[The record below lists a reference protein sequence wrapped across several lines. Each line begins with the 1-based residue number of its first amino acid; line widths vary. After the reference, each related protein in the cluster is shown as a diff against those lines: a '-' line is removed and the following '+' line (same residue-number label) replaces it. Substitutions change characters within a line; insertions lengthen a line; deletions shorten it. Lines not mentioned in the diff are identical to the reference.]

1 MKIHLVLILPVLI
14 RGVCCIIKN
23 VSSSVS
29 NHMTAHL
36 PFLFVHNKY
45 KRNRNFKLKN
55 NKDENNFIN
64 IYTVKNPLKCKVVD
78 KINLVRPNSPNEVYH
93 LEINHNGLFKY
104 VEGHT
109 CGIIPYYN
117 EHDNKTNKEINKD
130 NNIINTNNNNTINN
144 NTINNNISAINIK
157 KQLCARL
164 YSISSSNNTENLSV
178 AVKIHKYKQKEND
191 SNITNYGYCSGF
203 IKNLKINDD
212 IYLTGAH
219 GYFNLPNDAIQKN
232 TNFIFIATGTGISPY
247 ISFLKKLFAYDHNN
261 INNRNSN
268 YTGHIT
274 IYYGVYNED
283 SILYLNELEYFQKM
297 YPNNINIHYVF
308 SYKQNSDATSFY
320 VQDEIYKR
328 KTEFLNLFNNYK
340 CELYICG
347 HKSIRYKVMDI
358 LKSDDQFDANKK
370 KRVHVEVY

>member
-1 MKIHLVLILPVLI
+1 MKIRFVFILSVLIS
-14 RGVCCIIKN
+14 GVCCIRKN
-23 VSSSVS
+23 VSRRVA
-29 NHMTAHL
+29 NRMTAHST
-36 PFLFVHNKY
+36 FLFVHDKF
-45 KRNRNFKLKN
+45 KRNKNFKLKN
-55 NKDENNFIN
+55 NKEENNFIN
-64 IYTVKNPLKCKVVD
+64 LYTVKNPLKCKVVD

-104 VEGHT
+104 LEGHT

-117 EHDNKTNKEINKD
+117 ELDNNTNNQINKD
-130 NNIINTNNNNTINN
+130 HNIINTTNNT
-144 NTINNNISAINIK
+144 THNNISLSQIK
-157 KQLCARL
+157 KQRCARL

-178 AVKIHKYKQKEND
+178 AVKIHKYEQTEND
-191 SNITNYGYCSGF
+191 PNITNYGYCSGF

-219 GYFNLPNDAIQKN
+219 GYFNLPNDAIEKN

-247 ISFLKKLFAYDHNN
+247 ISFLKKLFAYDKNN
-261 INNRNSN
+261 IYNRNSN
-268 YTGHIT
+268 YTGYIT

-358 LKSDDQFDANKK
+358 LKSHDQFDEKKK